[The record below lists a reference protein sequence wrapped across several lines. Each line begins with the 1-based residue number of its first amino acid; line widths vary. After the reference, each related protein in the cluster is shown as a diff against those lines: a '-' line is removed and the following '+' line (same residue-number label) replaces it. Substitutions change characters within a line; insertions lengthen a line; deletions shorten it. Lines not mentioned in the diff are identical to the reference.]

1 MRQNSKF
8 VIAAIGASNVSTLT
22 ASIDTRGFSYARIYC
37 IANSTAAVHTTGA
50 NNTLAENDDNSTNWT
65 TISAAGSGTA
75 YTPSTNTV
83 ATTLAKIVYEVD
95 LRGRRRYLRPT
106 FGLASTSEPIIM
118 VELSEPSDGCTTAA
132 EIGTANLSQV

>member
-8 VIAAIGASNVSTLT
+8 VVAAIGATNVSTLT

-37 IANSTAAVHTTGA
+37 IGNTTAGLSTTLADNILQESDDNTTFATITAAGA
-50 NNTLAENDDNSTNWT
+50 
-65 TISAAGSGTA
+65 GTA
-75 YTPSTNTV
+75 YTPTTATI

-95 LRGRRRYLRPT
+95 LRGRKRYLKPT
-106 FGLASTSEPIIM
+106 FRTHVTTEPIIM

-132 EIGTANLSQV
+132 EIGTAFLSQV